1 MFNLMIF
8 LTVFTF
14 FFSFLSKLK
23 FRKTKN
29 VLTFRWNTPLNVTVH
44 LSVCAALPSPQR
56 WVKQFWLLQVFV
68 ISIEERDRESVPTN
82 MAKIKDKSFLCLVL
96 VEPKAPCYRAHVC
109 VRNSGFS
116 RILRQQPETTFEQCL
131 FDVRIPRR
139 HDVDGNQ
146 QPETTFEQCSFD
158 FRIPRRHDVDAY
170 FLLRS
175 LHVLTLRVCSTTLVS
190 FLCLR

>member
-8 LTVFTF
+8 FTVFTF

-116 RILRQQPETTFEQCL
+116 RILRQQPETTFEQC
-131 FDVRIPRR
+131 
-139 HDVDGNQ
+139 
-146 QPETTFEQCSFD
+146 SFD
-158 FRIPRRHDVDAY
+158 FRIPRRHNVMRTFWYD
-170 FLLRS
+170 RS
-175 LHVLTLRVCSTTLVS
+175 MCSHCAFVQ
-190 FLCLR
+190 RRW